1 MFLFN
6 SFVHNASFL
15 YPLSLPPVF
24 RVQRKGALATNGL
37 KHSGL
42 LKNQSNY
49 REEHLLCAL
58 SASSNCNLRSRRFIQ
73 WFDKPPRWN
82 ALRQQLNTFSCNYF
96 ANLSALDFERT
107 LDTPLKPNSRLRLKL
122 MCCAKACSAKYVQLR
137 QERFIQQTEAGTG
150 GVL

>member
-37 KHSGL
+37 HSGL

-73 WFDKPPRWN
+73 CFDKPPRWN

-96 ANLSALDFERT
+96 AYLLALDFART
-107 LDTPLKPNSRLRLKL
+107 LGTPLKPHSRLRLKL
-122 MCCAKACSAKYVQLR
+122 MCCAKACAAKYVQLR
-137 QERFIQQTEAGTG
+137 QERFIQHAEG
-150 GVL
+150 LY